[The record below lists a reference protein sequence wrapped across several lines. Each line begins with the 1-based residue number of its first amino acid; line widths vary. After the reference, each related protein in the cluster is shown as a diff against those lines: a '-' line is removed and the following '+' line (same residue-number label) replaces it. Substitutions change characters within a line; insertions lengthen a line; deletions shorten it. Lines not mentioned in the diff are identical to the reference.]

1 MKKILVV
8 LFALLSLNMA
18 YGQESK
24 QKVAVYVTGGAEA
37 GDNDM
42 LGAQLTDAITA
53 SQNYVAVERTAD
65 FLQQLKKE
73 QNYQRTGNVDDDQIA
88 KLGQQSG
95 AKYVCVA
102 ELMAV
107 QESNYFV
114 TARLIEVEKASV
126 VGTADGAE
134 PVTDLPTLKTVSK
147 KVADLLLKD
156 VAKNKSGAT
165 KKRVAVYVTGAS
177 DNTGKVLGVKLVS
190 AITKSDKYAA
200 MERTTAFLK
209 KLAEEHSYERSGNVA
224 DNDIAAMGRQFGVR
238 YVCAAKVSKSS
249 FGGNTLSVRLIDV
262 ESAEVIK
269 SASDALTSEEFNS
282 LVKISKKIAGELI
295 GVDGLNIEMIPVG
308 GFSIGKYEVTQEQW
322 EAVMGSNPS
331 YFKGDDLPVENV
343 SWNDA
348 KAFISKLNSMTGKTY
363 RLPTEAEWERAAK
376 GGKNYDYSGS
386 NSIDAVAWYDGSKTH
401 PVGTKQPNALGIYD
415 MTGNV
420 WEWCEDCYDSSCSD
434 RVSRGGSWFNSA
446 AYCRVS
452 GRNGGTPSGRYNSLG
467 FRLVLPN

>member
-1 MKKILVV
+1 MSAV
-8 LFALLSLNMA
+8 

-95 AKYVCVA
+95 ARYVCVA

-107 QESNYFV
+107 QKGNYFV

-156 VAKNKSGAT
+156 VAKNKSGAA
-165 KKRVAVYVTGAS
+165 KERVAVYVTGVS
-177 DNTGKVLGVKLVS
+177 DNTSKVLGVKLVS

-249 FGGNTLSVRLIDV
+249 FGGNTLSARLIDV

-295 GVDGLNIEMIPVG
+295 GVVNIEMIPVG

-322 EAVMGSNPS
+322 ETVMGENPS
-331 YFKGDDLPVENV
+331 SFKGDDLPVENV
-343 SWNDA
+343 SWDDA
-348 KAFISKLNSMTGKTY
+348 KAFIRKLNSMTGKTY

-386 NSIDAVAWYDGSKTH
+386 NSIDAVAWYGGNSGHKTH
-401 PVGTKQPNALGIYD
+401 PVGTKQPNALGIFD

-420 WEWCEDCYDSSCSD
+420 WEWCEDCYSSSCSN
-434 RVSRGGSWFNSA
+434 RVNRGGSWYNLA
-446 AYCRVS
+446 THCRVS
-452 GRNGGTPSGRYNSLG
+452 FRNYIAPGGRDYNVG
-467 FRLVLPN
+467 FRLVLPL